1 MKKLMYCTA
10 FLLSFLLT
18 ATCFA
23 GERAGAFS
31 VSPFVGGY
39 TFDGV
44 QHRETAPV
52 YGLRL
57 GYDLTKNWDIEG
69 VGDYLATNGTHS
81 KPSANAISYRLDIL
95 YNFMP
100 EGRLVPYL
108 AIGGGGIT
116 SGHGSSFKPV
126 AHNTEGTFN
135 AGGGLKYFLTDSVA
149 LRGDAR
155 QLVVF
160 DHQTMLNWEY
170 TGGLTF
176 LFGDK
181 KSAPAPVAPPAPE
194 CNLSASPASIMQG
207 QSAKLTWTSQNAT
220 ELNIKPSIGPV
231 EPQGNMTV
239 SPAAD
244 TLYTLTC
251 TGEGG
256 KTSSDATISVVPTP
270 KPLAPT
276 CDLSVSPASI
286 MQGESAKLKWA
297 SQNATECDIQPGIG
311 PVKPQGAADIKPS
324 ADTTYNLVCSGAG
337 GKANSSAS
345 ITVAAPPAPTMEELC
360 MTLNIEYDTDKSI
373 IKPPYYGE
381 VEKVANF
388 MKRFPQIKGTIEGHT
403 DNIATAKYN
412 VKLSQRRAAGV
423 VKMLV
428 EKYGIDKSRLA
439 AKGYGLTKP
448 IASNK
453 TVEGRQKNRR
463 TVANFGCVSVEKK
476 H

>member
-1 MKKLMYCTA
+1 MKRLLYCTA
-10 FLLSFLLT
+10 FLLSLLLT
-18 ATCFA
+18 TTCFA
-23 GERAGAFS
+23 GEREGVFS
-31 VSPFVGGY
+31 LSPFVGGY

-44 QHRETAPV
+44 QHLKTAPV

-57 GYDLTKNWDIEG
+57 GYDITNNLG
-69 VGDYLATNGTHS
+69 VEYVVDYLSTDGTRAKTS
-81 KPSANAISYRLDIL
+81 INALSYRMDVL

-100 EGRLVPYL
+100 EGRLVPYFAL
-108 AIGGGGIT
+108 GGGGIT
-116 SGHGSSFKPV
+116 AGHGSGFNAGGS
-126 AHNTEGTFN
+126 NTDASLN
-135 AGGGLKYFLTDSVA
+135 AGGGLKYFLTDSLA

-155 QLVVF
+155 QLVLF
-160 DHQTMLNWEY
+160 ENKPLYNWEY
-170 TGGLTF
+170 TAGLTF

-181 KSAPAPVAPPAPE
+181 KPAPAPVAPA
-194 CNLSASPASIMQG
+194 CNLAASPTSIMQG
-207 QSAKLTWTSQNAT
+207 QSAKLNWTSQNAT
-220 ELNIKPSIGPV
+220 ECNIQPNIGPV
-231 EPQGNMTV
+231 EPQGNRTV
-239 SPAAD
+239 SPAAG

-256 KTSSDATISVVPTP
+256 KASSDLTISVASVP

-286 MQGESAKLKWA
+286 MQGESAKLNWT

-311 PVKPQGAADIKPS
+311 PVKPQGAADINPS
-324 ADTTYNLVCSGAG
+324 ADTTYNLVCNGAG

-345 ITVAAPPAPTMEELC
+345 IMVAAPPAPTMEELC
-360 MTLNIEYDTDKSI
+360 MTLHIEYDTDKSI
-373 IKPPYYGE
+373 IKPAYYGE

-403 DNIATAKYN
+403 DNIATAEYN

-428 EKYGIDKSRLA
+428 EKYGIDKSRLKA
-439 AKGYGLTKP
+439 MGYGLTKP

-453 TVEGRQKNRR
+453 TVEDRQKNRR
-463 TVANFGCVSVEKK
+463 TMANFGCVSVEKK
-476 H
+476 R